1 LSNNQQYVDIQT
13 SNISLTIGEDG
24 RESVTGCRIA
34 GRHCLVEQ
42 TYAKLTG
49 DDVPFVWSPKRASRL
64 SRSARE
70 HLHDLLWDQTPR

>member
-1 LSNNQQYVDIQT
+1 M
-13 SNISLTIGEDG
+13 DG
-24 RESVTGCRIA
+24 RESVTRCRIA

-49 DDVPFVWSPKRASRL
+49 DDVPFVWSPERASRL
-64 SRSARE
+64 PRSARE